1 MDKRVLTASSQSF
14 IGKRLKSP
22 LPKLRITP
30 MATLIKNGTLVT
42 ASETFQTDVLIE
54 GETISQIDK
63 NLVHPNAEIVDAT
76 WKLIMPGGIDPHIH
90 LDLPMFGTV
99 SSDDHYTGHKAA
111 AFGGTTTV
119 MDFVPLD
126 SPHPAGEGA
135 GVKASAGDFKYS
147 VDLWFEKS
155 AKAAIDYSFHMNLT
169 KLDEKIA
176 KEIPSLRDMGIT
188 TLKVFTAYNGRLRID
203 DGSIFRAM
211 QIARNNGMLIMAH
224 CENGDVIE
232 TLTEQAL
239 SAGHT
244 TPEWHALTRPAWG
257 GVESTLRVAGMA
269 AAANASAYIVHMNVG
284 GEVDMLKYAR
294 ERGVKVMG
302 ETCPQYLF
310 FTIDD
315 LRRPDGAKWICSP
328 PMRTAEDNARL
339 WKGLSEGILQTIG
352 TDHCPFFYDGTKSII
367 YEGREID
374 IPGKELGKDDFT
386 KIPNGLP
393 GVEDRLPVMWTC
405 GVRAGKITANQFV
418 AYNST
423 NPAKIFGLY
432 PRKGALLPGSDA
444 DIVIW
449 DPEKKFTYGIAYSHQ
464 RTDYNLYEGW
474 ELIGYPTKVF
484 LRGKLIVNE
493 DEWLGKA
500 GMGQFLKR
508 EEGI

>member
-1 MDKRVLTASSQSF
+1 MT
-14 IGKRLKSP
+14 I
-22 LPKLRITP
+22 
-30 MATLIKNGTLVT
+30 LIKNGTLIT
-42 ASETFQTDVLIE
+42 ASETFEADILIE
-54 GETISQIDK
+54 DEKISLIGKDLQ
-63 NLVHPNAEIVDAT
+63 HPNADVIDAAE
-76 WKLIMPGGIDPHIH
+76 KFIMPGGIDPHVH

-119 MDFVPLD
+119 MDFVVLE
-126 SPHPAGEGA
+126 SPSPTGRGDRGEG
-135 GVKASAGDFKYS
+135 VFQYS

-169 KLDEKIA
+169 KFNEEIA
-176 KEIPSLRDMGIT
+176 KEIPSLREMGIT

-203 DGSIFRAM
+203 DRSIFKVM
-211 QIARNNGMLIMAH
+211 QIARDNGMLVMAH
-224 CENGDVIE
+224 CENGDVID
-232 TLTEQAL
+232 TLIEQAL
-239 SAGHT
+239 AEGHT
-244 TPEWHALTRPAWG
+244 TPEWHALTRPGWG
-257 GVESTLRVAGMA
+257 GVEATLRVAGMA
-269 AAANASAYIVHMNVG
+269 SVADASVYIVHMNMA

-315 LRRPDGAKWICSP
+315 LRKPDGAKWICSP
-328 PMRTAEDNARL
+328 PMRSAQDNARL
-339 WKGLSEGILQTIG
+339 WEGLSEGILQTVG
-352 TDHCPFFYDGTKSII
+352 TDHCPFFYDGTKPIV
-367 YEGREID
+367 YEGREIA
-374 IPGKELGKDDFT
+374 IPGKELGKENFT

-393 GVEDRLPVMWTC
+393 GIEDRMPVLWTT

-432 PRKGALLPGSDA
+432 PRKGALLAGSDA

-449 DPEKKFTYGIAYSHQ
+449 DPEKKVTYGVAHAHQ

-474 ELIGYPTKVF
+474 ELTGMPEKVF
-484 LRGKLIVNE
+484 LRGKLIVDGE
-493 DEWLGKA
+493 EWLGKA
-500 GMGQFLKR
+500 GEGQFLHR
-508 EEGI
+508 EEGEVL